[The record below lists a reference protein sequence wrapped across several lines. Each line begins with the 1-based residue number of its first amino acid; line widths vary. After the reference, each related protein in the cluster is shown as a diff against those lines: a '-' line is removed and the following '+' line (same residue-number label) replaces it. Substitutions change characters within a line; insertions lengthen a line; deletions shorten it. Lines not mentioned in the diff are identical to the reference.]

1 MKKPHGNTGNNHA
14 AKPEPRKKRSFYAT
28 DTEWQRYAE
37 LAAAAGMERG
47 EWIRHQC
54 ERSEHI
60 NQLLQEAYDKGA
72 ADEYKAM
79 KAMENEQ

>member
-1 MKKPHGNTGNNHA
+1 MTIRPAPAGQTLGSNMKKPHGNTGNKHA

-47 EWIRHQC
+47 EWIRSKIQGG
-54 ERSEHI
+54 
-60 NQLLQEAYDKGA
+60 LK
-72 ADEYKAM
+72 
-79 KAMENEQ
+79 